1 MACRRRWECQQR
13 GLAGRD
19 LVSAGTPSPL
29 VSLVRGGMV
38 LMVGFEE
45 QIECL
50 VVGQG
55 VLFGLLILPS
65 HLLCSPVTHVLL
77 PFAA

>member
-1 MACRRRWECQQR
+1 M
-13 GLAGRD
+13 
-19 LVSAGTPSPL
+19 SAGTPSPL